1 MTLGSCGWGQCVQP
15 TGSGTFAT
23 QVPSTITSHS
33 LEVPSRR
40 ILHSSVPI
48 DPIPSESQCTDEPLV
63 AQPPRPFPSQ
73 WLLLW
78 QNTAEAVPLNVGMAI
93 PLPAVSASR
102 LPPSTSFSGD
112 LVSRNS
118 PISYETDD

>member
-1 MTLGSCGWGQCVQP
+1 MTRHRVVASASKSPFNGF
-15 TGSGTFAT
+15 FAS
-23 QVPSTITSHS
+23 QVPSTIKSHS
-33 LEVPSRR
+33 LEVPGHR

-48 DPIPSESQCTDEPLV
+48 DPVPSESQCTDEPLV
-63 AQPPRPFPSQ
+63 AQPPHPFPSQ
-73 WLLLW
+73 RLLLW